1 MFMCNIQGEISNS
14 AVSFSSSE
22 LFSMFETV
30 FVVLLQLYCLDQL
43 HCSSIYIF

>member
-1 MFMCNIQGEISNS
+1 MCNIQGEISNC

-30 FVVLLQLYCLDQL
+30 FVVLPATLLFGSASLL
-43 HCSSIYIF
+43 INIYIY